1 MSKSISIHDTH
12 RIPYFNATLTAVEME
27 SGNSNPAKFVDYE
40 GNELGYEV
48 YSNNRGFLCD
58 STGTLYTSG
67 VFVQGKSQIVC
78 TIRDGSSTSWVVGE
92 DNKEAINDGKVLT
105 KTGRQLFS
113 ANSNSDWTLS
123 VQDIEDMPPL
133 NQWKENQQ
141 ICFIENIDDSVDIDE
156 FTKALIILPKPDAD
170 WSALANPATQC
181 CLTLTPQVNRFGQRL
196 CIWNMCGV
204 RISLKNAV
212 DGAVFATVDPQ
223 GFLPVSLYCYNNLS
237 SWAFKSDVDYQQ
249 LNSLDGN
256 ITLSGYVAYQG
267 FSLPITDR
275 TPEYQILSY
284 NSIGLD
290 TDNDGVLIKC
300 NLNLTFPRRIKFHII
315 DTAASFLRAKNGRLM
330 VYNTGNVFIG
340 AIRFKVGEDFEVM
353 FPAGTLPND
362 PPQVMSGALPINEHN
377 FEFGSA
383 GNPVGDND
391 ELVVPP
397 LCDKVKVYVE
407 GSATALTLK
416 FPNEKN
422 MLVLDLE
429 RVSPVGTL
437 NLAIQNQ
444 NAVSICTVAITGGTY
459 IKGIVLCNGIVAPL
473 AKALS
478 SEWNP

>member
-12 RIPYFNATLTAVEME
+12 RIPYFNAELTAVQK
-27 SGNSNPAKFVDYE
+27 GTTTPIKFVDYD
-40 GNELGYEV
+40 GNELGYKV
-48 YSNNRGFLCD
+48 YSNARGFLCD
-58 STGTLYTSG
+58 NTGTLYTSG
-67 VFVQGKSQIVC
+67 VFVGGNAEIKCTLKDGKS
-78 TIRDGSSTSWVVGE
+78 TTWVVGE

-105 KTGRQLFS
+105 KTGRKLFS
-113 ANSNSDWTLS
+113 ANSNSNWTLS

-300 NLNLTFPRRIKFHII
+300 NLNLTFPRRIKFHINDI
-315 DTAASFLRAKNGRLM
+315 ATSFFRAKNGRLM

-353 FPAGTLPND
+353 FPAGTLPSD

-383 GNPVGDND
+383 GNPVGNND

-397 LCDKVKVYVE
+397 LCDKVKVYVD
-407 GSATALTLK
+407 GSATALTRK